1 MAGRDSKNYN
11 GSDIV
16 GIAEILSN
24 FVNSGFFKWFVLP
37 IIVFIIILW
46 MISNFIYNEPIGV
59 VIGRWMGRKPLKS
72 EDIEIDAQG
81 MALKDFRESAIQS
94 KPHLAKYLY
103 IESTDRFHYATEGG
117 RHYLG
122 KISGMATY
130 PSHDEIM
137 YRRPWHIKKW
147 HFVYPPDL
155 LASSSCSKNIVV
167 QGISVKTKG
176 DIAWPSLSKGSIYTE
191 DQLDMFAQFV
201 YDMRVVQNENMM
213 TRNLMETSLAKAAA
227 ERADVRQRDFAL
239 RHHIQLE
246 EASDAERNAKSHNQ
260 G

>member
-1 MAGRDSKNYN
+1 M
-11 GSDIV
+11 

-81 MALKDFRESAIQS
+81 MALKDFRESSIQS

-103 IESTDRFHYATEGG
+103 LESTDNFHYSTEGG

-130 PSHDEIM
+130 PSHDEVK
-137 YRRPWHIKKW
+137 YRRPWKLKYW
-147 HFVYPPDL
+147 HLVYKPDL
-155 LASSSCSKNIVV
+155 LASSSCSKNIIVK
-167 QGISVKTKG
+167 GISVKVKG
-176 DIAWPSLSKGSIYTE
+176 DIAWPILSKGSIYTE
-191 DQLDMFAQFV
+191 DEMDMFAQSV
-201 YDMRVVQNENMM
+201 YDMRVAQNENMM
-213 TRNLMETSLAKAAA
+213 TRNLMETSLARAAA
-227 ERADVRQRDFAL
+227 EKADVRQRDYAM
-239 RHHIQLE
+239 RHHIELE
-246 EASDAERNAKSHNQ
+246 EVSDAERNPKPRTQN
-260 G
+260 GI